1 MPYIKKYGWTILA
14 CFFAEFVAYQQVILF
29 PMGSVLPQYR
39 FSEERVDATLNA
51 IYQKAQQLV
60 PTMTS
65 ISEVEKEHII
75 HSFFSNNVIYD
86 NAFKASSY
94 ECVGPLLFGKGV
106 CEGTS
111 KAAKLLFDCCGIK
124 SLVIHGNSMRSP
136 NVADRDAGHTWNILF
151 IENNYYHLD
160 ITFDITVKVHGIERF
175 DYFNLSDAEMALDH
189 RWDCEAVSRCGI
201 SRDYYKKHGLLFYT
215 TEEFKKRI

>member
-106 CEGTS
+106 CEGIS

-124 SLVIHGNSMRSP
+124 SLVIH
-136 NVADRDAGHTWNILF
+136 
-151 IENNYYHLD
+151 
-160 ITFDITVKVHGIERF
+160 
-175 DYFNLSDAEMALDH
+175 
-189 RWDCEAVSRCGI
+189 
-201 SRDYYKKHGLLFYT
+201 
-215 TEEFKKRI
+215 